1 MKKLSRRT
9 VLRGIGASI
18 ALPWLEAMSGTA
30 SIGAAVVSSGVPAA
44 ATQAPKRLA
53 FMYIPNGVIGSKW
66 FPEQTGEEFD
76 LPESLQPLAGF
87 KKDITVVSGLNRTYL
102 TGEPHSQAG
111 SCWLT
116 SALPNERADGVT
128 AIDRT
133 LDQVIAKELAGQTA
147 FPSLEISCNTFV
159 DNMEPK
165 IFDAISWYGPGYDA
179 KSTND
184 PHQLF
189 KRLFGESQPLKQSVL
204 DAVISDANHIN
215 RKLGVEDRRKLDEY
229 LTSIRAVENRMERQG
244 KSKAKVG
251 KIDYK
256 VPEQVPVRRR
266 EYIRLMGDLMV
277 LAFQTDQTRIATMMV
292 GPERWQTPQLYEGV
306 FEKPISHHVLTH
318 DPEYDDVVA
327 KIDQFHVEQ
336 YAYLIDRLKTIQ
348 EGEKTLLDNCS
359 LILGSGLGNGARH
372 SYEQLPLIVAGSG
385 GGAFRTGRHLKA
397 DKGTPLANL
406 WLSVADNMG
415 LKLDRFADSTQRLQG
430 FNNV

>member
-1 MKKLSRRT
+1 MKKISRRT

-18 ALPWLEAMSGTA
+18 ALPWLEAMSTA
-30 SIGAAVVSSGVPAA
+30 ASLGATSGATTAA
-44 ATQAPKRLA
+44 GALGPPKRLA
-53 FMYIPNGVIGSKW
+53 FMYIPNGVVGSKW
-66 FPEQTGEEFD
+66 FPEKTGQDFD
-76 LPESLQPLAGF
+76 LPESLQPLSEL
-87 KKDITVVSGLNRTYL
+87 KKDITIVSGLNRTYL

-128 AIDRT
+128 AIDTT
-133 LDQVIAKELAGQTA
+133 LDQVIARKLSGATP

-159 DNMEPK
+159 NNMEPK
-165 IFDAISWYGPGYDA
+165 IFDAISWYGPGFDA

-184 PHQLF
+184 PHKLF

-204 DAVISDANHIN
+204 DTVTSDAKRIN
-215 RKLGVEDRRKLDEY
+215 RTLGVEDRRKLDEY
-229 LTSIRAVENRMERQG
+229 LTSIRAVEQQMLRQFQ
-244 KSKAKVG
+244 SKG
-251 KIDYK
+251 KIGEVDFK
-256 VPEQVPVRRR
+256 VPDPVPVRRR

-318 DPEYDDVVA
+318 DPEQDDVVA

-336 YAYLIDRLKTIQ
+336 YAYLIERLKSIQ
-348 EGEKTLLDNCS
+348 EGEKTMLDNCS
-359 LILGSGLGNGARH
+359 FVLGSGLGNGAKH

-385 GGAFRTGRHLKA
+385 GGAFETGRHLKA
-397 DKGTPLANL
+397 SKGTPLANL
-406 WLSVADNMG
+406 WLSMADNMG
-415 LKLDRFADSTQRLQG
+415 VKLERFADSTQRLQG
-430 FNNV
+430 FNS